1 MENQKKPNIA
11 KFKNILGLATMVVL
25 LLSVG
30 IDYYIKDIQPSNFTV
45 LLALLIAIDLKGD
58 SKK

>member
-1 MENQKKPNIA
+1 MENQNKPNFA
-11 KFKNILGLATMVVL
+11 KIKNILGLATMIAL

-30 IDYYIKDIQPSNFTV
+30 IDYIKDIQPSNFTV